1 VGRLWQGAVAA
12 GLALAILA
20 IPVFAEKP
28 TARSKAVTY
37 RARIRRTAH
46 GIPHITASNFGG
58 LGYGYGY
65 AFAQDNLCTM
75 AEDYVTV
82 EGERSRYFGP
92 DGSYYQGG
100 NGVTANNLDS
110 DFFFQQIKDSHV
122 IDTLL
127 AKPPPMGPKPEV
139 REAVRGYVAGY
150 NKYLADVG
158 GRNGVPDPRCRGKD
172 WVRPITEQDAYLR
185 FYQLVELA
193 SGDVVIPGIAE
204 AQPPTPS
211 LPLGGGSPLNISKT
225 ADALTGRLP
234 LMGGIGSNAVAVG
247 KAGTR
252 DHKQACCSATRTSPG
267 PAPSASTR
275 RRPRSRARSTSRAR
289 HSSACRSS

>member
-1 VGRLWQGAVAA
+1 MGRLWQGAVAA

-28 TARSKAVTY
+28 KPRAHSAAVYSAT
-37 RARIRRTAH
+37 IGRTAH
-46 GIPHITASNFGG
+46 GIPHITAKNFGG
-58 LGYGYGY
+58 LGFGYGY
-65 AFAQDNLCTM
+65 AFSQDDLCTM

-82 EGERSRYFGP
+82 EGERSKYFGP

-100 NGVTANNLDS
+100 NGVTVRNLDS
-110 DFFFQQIKDSHV
+110 DFVFQQIKDSG
-122 IDTLL
+122 IIGKLL
-127 AKPPPMGPKPEV
+127 AKPAPMGPKPEV
-139 REAVRGYVAGY
+139 RQAVRGYVAGY

-158 GRNGVPDPRCRGKD
+158 GRNGVPDPRCRGKA

-211 LPLGGGSPLNISKT
+211 LPLPVRAPTLNVEKT
-225 ADALTGRLP
+225 ADALAQKLP
-234 LMGGIGSNAVAVG
+234 DALGAIG
-247 KAGTR
+247 
-252 DHKQACCSATRTSPG
+252 
-267 PAPSASTR
+267 
-275 RRPRSRARSTSRAR
+275 
-289 HSSACRSS
+289 